1 MHPHIFIAVQ
11 FSGISVIDIWRWIP
25 DETDCPEDLNRFP
38 SENWRTT
45 GMLSYYVDE
54 DPQQN
59 LKSKNLSR
67 MKELRIVHSAAWGL
81 RYDTVR

>member
-1 MHPHIFIAVQ
+1 
-11 FSGISVIDIWRWIP
+11 
-25 DETDCPEDLNRFP
+25 
-38 SENWRTT
+38 
-45 GMLSYYVDE
+45 MLSYYVDE